1 MTTFLQLHLLTVY
14 PPANLNRDDIGRPK
28 TAIFGDTPR
37 LRVSSQALK
46 RAWRTSEVF
55 ERHLGGHRGQR
66 TQRFGE
72 VVEQHLLAK
81 GAPADAARKIAR
93 EIADLFGK
101 PKAENDK
108 NNPTHIEQLA
118 FISPEEKAAALA
130 LAERAL
136 AGAVIDQKKAGVL
149 RQADTAVDIAMF
161 GRMLADDPAYNR
173 DAAVQVAHAITTH
186 KVMVEDDYYTAVD
199 DLKTPAEDAGAGFV
213 GEAGFG
219 AGVFYLYACINRDLL
234 ERNLGGDR
242 ALAGAGIA
250 ALIEAAAT
258 IAPKGKQASFASHAR
273 TDYLLVEKGETA
285 PRTLAGAFLRPVGD
299 RDGDLL
305 GASIHALTSLRD
317 RYALAYGDV
326 TAARAMNVAT
336 GEGTLA
342 QVIAFAREG

>member
-1 MTTFLQLHLLTVY
+1 MTTFLQLHLFTVY

-28 TAIFGDTPR
+28 TAIFGEAPR

-46 RAWRTSEVF
+46 RAWRTSEEVF
-55 ERHLGGHRGQR
+55 ERHLRGHLGQR

-72 VVEQHLLAK
+72 VVEKHLLAK
-81 GAPADAARKIAR
+81 GAPADRARAIAC

-101 PKAENDK
+101 LETEAGKP
-108 NNPTHIEQLA
+108 PTQIKQLA
-118 FISPEEKAAALA
+118 FLSPEEQAAALA

-136 AGAVIDQKKAGVL
+136 AGAAIDPKKAGVL
-149 RQADTAVDIAMF
+149 READTAVDIAMF

>member
-1 MTTFLQLHLLTVY
+1 MTIFLQLHLLTIY

-55 ERHLGGHRGQR
+55 EHHLKGHLGQR

-72 VVEQHLLAK
+72 VVERHLLAL
-81 GAPADAARKIAR
+81 GAPEDRARAIAR
-93 EIADLFGK
+93 EVADLFGK
-101 PKAENDK
+101 PKPDADK
-108 NNPTHIEQLA
+108 NPTHIEQLA
-118 FISPEEKAAALA
+118 FLSPEERTAALA

-136 AGAVIDQKKAGVL
+136 AGATIDQKKVGIL

-161 GRMLADDPAYNR
+161 GRMLADDPAFNR

-186 KVMVEDDYYTAVD
+186 KAVVEDDYYTAVD
-199 DLKTPAEDAGAGFV
+199 DLKTAAEDAGAGFV

-219 AGVFYLYACINRDLL
+219 AGVFYLYACIDRDLL

-258 IAPKGKQASFASHAR
+258 VSPKGKQASFASRAR

-285 PRTLAGAFLRPVGD
+285 PRTLAGAFFKPVWS
-299 RDGDLL
+299 RKGDLL
-305 GASIHALTSLRD
+305 EASITELGALRR
-317 RYALAYGDV
+317 RYAAAYGDA
-326 TAARAMNVAT
+326 TEAREMNVLSGT
-336 GEGTLA
+336 GTLA
-342 QVIAFAREG
+342 DVIAFAQE